1 MAKIIESGW
10 FLGTTL
16 SNLGRIILLG
26 IAVPLAKDVLPKLA
40 TKAIASAV
48 DQLEK
53 K

>member
-1 MAKIIESGW
+1 MAKIIELGW

-26 IAVPLAKDVLPKLA
+26 IAVPLTKDVLPILA
-40 TKAIASAV
+40 TKATASVV